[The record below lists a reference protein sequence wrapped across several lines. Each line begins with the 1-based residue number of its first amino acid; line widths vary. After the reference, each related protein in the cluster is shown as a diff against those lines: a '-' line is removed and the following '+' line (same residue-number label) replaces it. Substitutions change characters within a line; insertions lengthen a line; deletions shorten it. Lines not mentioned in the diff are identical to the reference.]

1 MILLLKIN
9 RAYSYTFF
17 ASPLSFLHKVGK
29 ESYEESQGKLSI
41 FCHFFFILS
50 ALIYQTIKNQDPEG
64 SIWKRNKR
72 YLALVFV

>member
-1 MILLLKIN
+1 MILLMN
-9 RAYSYTFF
+9 MHYAYKFF
-17 ASPLSFLHKVGK
+17 ASPLSFLNKVGK
-29 ESYEESQGKLSI
+29 GSYEESQGKLSI
-41 FCHFFFILS
+41 FCHSFFLLS

>member
-1 MILLLKIN
+1 MHY
-9 RAYSYTFF
+9 AYKFF
-17 ASPLSFLHKVGK
+17 ASPLSFLNKVGK

-41 FCHFFFILS
+41 FCHSFFLLS